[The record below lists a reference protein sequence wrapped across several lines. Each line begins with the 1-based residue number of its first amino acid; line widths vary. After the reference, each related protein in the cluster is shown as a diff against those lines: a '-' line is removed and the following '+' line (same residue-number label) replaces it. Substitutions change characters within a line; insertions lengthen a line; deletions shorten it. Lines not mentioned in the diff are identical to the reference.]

1 MISEPNAWQIWSSR
15 NKKRKDFHF
24 FLGTRD
30 AKKCNGFFNSY
41 SSLEVSGDLLTPHFA
56 QIGIPNVCVP
66 MVVHTVSVLPGGL
79 VLQCYQE
86 PLWNISKLLYLKNES
101 LEREWSTHQVFT
113 LTALPMEQNQLIMN
127 GPTVQNLLLW

>member
-1 MISEPNAWQIWSSR
+1 MISDSNARQIGSSR
-15 NKKRKDFHF
+15 NKKEERFLF

-41 SSLEVSGDLLTPHFA
+41 SSLEVSGNLLTPHLA
-56 QIGIPNVCVP
+56 QIGIPNVGVP

-86 PLWNISKLLYLKNES
+86 PL
-101 LEREWSTHQVFT
+101 
-113 LTALPMEQNQLIMN
+113 
-127 GPTVQNLLLW
+127 